1 MSKGNSG
8 YFSGTSGEGKA
19 LIAEVQANGDKI
31 NPSDVIGIMKNKDGK
46 IVWLEKGH
54 LGNNPSGLA
63 HILDAHESNFND
75 KGIKTCDI
83 PDFILSAV
91 SEGKIVGYQGKGT
104 GRPIYEIEYNGE
116 TQLVAVTVGSNGYIV
131 GANPR

>member
-91 SEGKIVGYQGKGT
+91 SEGKIIGYQGKGT